1 MRSVGTQ
8 SGVIGAPRKA
18 DDKCFAKFTWAF
30 DDVLPSGAQ
39 REEMHVHILRLR
51 ATLFD
56 LKKHKRGGYAQR
68 VEKGE
73 KYLAIMI
80 DKQRMAAVEAG
91 RWTKKKV
98 RADQHAAESSVNI
111 AAHDENAK
119 KQWKLMQE
127 LGKVQ
132 HEQSAI
138 FRAQSTVGSSAIAAA
153 NDDGP
158 DTPYEPSTAGS
169 SGDLA
174 SPPVP
179 TQLNAPPGVGGLDR
193 RKAEAQGGGGG

>member
-1 MRSVGTQ
+1 MTVDTSTDEMRSVGTQ
-8 SGVIGAPRKA
+8 SGIMGAPRKA

-39 REEMHVHILRLR
+39 REEMHVQILRLR

-80 DKQRMAAVEAG
+80 DKQKMAAVKAG

-98 RADQHAAESSVNI
+98 RVDQLRAEES
-111 AAHDENAK
+111 ENSATYAENGK
-119 KQWKLMQE
+119 KHWKLMQE
-127 LGKVQ
+127 LAKVQ
-132 HEQSAI
+132 HEQ
-138 FRAQSTVGSSAIAAA
+138 
-153 NDDGP
+153 N
-158 DTPYEPSTAGS
+158 
-169 SGDLA
+169 L
-174 SPPVP
+174 
-179 TQLNAPPGVGGLDR
+179 
-193 RKAEAQGGGGG
+193 